1 MKRLTH
7 VLMAVLTVALAMTLA
22 PAAAGADPVNT
33 VTLADWN
40 TGYFA
45 NNGGSGG
52 PFRATTTG
60 DLLGNSSFMTFCI
73 EYNEHISYGTSYL
86 FTLSDGAINGGVS
99 GGNPDPLSDATKWLY
114 YQAVSGG
121 YSSWYTGVTGSALN
135 SGAGANMQYAL
146 WFLEGERTASE
157 IGGTGSAGYLL
168 ANYAQSQD
176 WNTLY
181 SQGHRVYA
189 MNLTTASGARAQDQ
203 LAYAAPVPEPGS
215 LILLGTGLAG
225 GLRAL
230 RKRRRT

>member
-1 MKRLTH
+1 MKRLMQ
-7 VLMAVLTVALAMTLA
+7 VLIAVLTIVLAITFA
-22 PAAAGADPVNT
+22 PGSAGADPVNT
-33 VTLADWN
+33 VTLSDWN
-40 TGYFA
+40 TGHFT

-60 DLLGNSSFMTFCI
+60 DLLGNSSFLTFCI
-73 EYNEHISYGTSYL
+73 EYNEHINYGASYL
-86 FTLSDGAINGGVS
+86 FTLSDGAISGGVS
-99 GGNPDPLSDATKWLY
+99 GGSPDPLSDATKWLY

-121 YSSWYTGVTGSALN
+121 YSSWYAGATGSTLG
-135 SGAGANMQYAL
+135 SSVGANMQYAL

-157 IGGTGSAGYLL
+157 IGGTGSAGYKL
-168 ANYAQSQD
+168 ATYAQGQD
-176 WNTLY
+176 WNTLS

-189 MNLTTASGARAQDQ
+189 MNLTTVSGARVQDQ

-230 RKRRRT
+230 RKRRRA